1 MTMVMVLVIVTFMTL
16 GREARWN
23 ERMKENKVYAL
34 LTISCFPPEPP
45 FLIIAPA
52 LVPVPFTPTPPAPG
66 IDEGCPGCP
75 E

>member
-16 GREARWN
+16 RREARWN
-23 ERMKENKVYAL
+23 ERMKVYAL

-45 FLIIAPA
+45 FLMIAPA